1 MLLLY
6 DMFLMAWPIRTN
18 LAIIRPIITIC
29 ELALAMLGILN
40 LKSSRIG
47 RPKFKND
54 FNYIRV
60 LLNVEVK

>member
-18 LAIIRPIITIC
+18 LAIIGPITTIC
-29 ELALAMLGILN
+29 VFGLAILGILN
-40 LKSSRIG
+40 LRSSRIG
-47 RPKFKND
+47 RPTFKNN
-54 FNYIRV
+54 FNHIRV